1 MTNIN
6 QNISIGTTLKI
17 DKKLTKN
24 GWVLWKR
31 NGDEISEVKVVKAY
45 EGGRDM
51 VNIVVAEENNKKRLM
66 VLFSGFFINMSLGV
80 LYSWSIFSLNL
91 TEELHWTKTSA
102 ALPYT
107 VAIIMFATMMI
118 PAGKLQDKFGGRK
131 VATCGGILTGAG
143 LILSSFFPTVGGVCF
158 SFGVL
163 SGSGIGMA
171 YAAVTPSVVK
181 WFPDNKKG
189 LVMGVVVAGFGLSPV
204 YMAPLTNWMIN
215 SFGIYSSFRTLG
227 VGILILVVIL
237 SQFLFKPEHANAG
250 EIKIEMINQGWK
262 KIVKSKEFIMLWVM
276 FLSGAMG
283 GLMIIGH
290 LSKIAAMQLG
300 SNAGFILVA
309 LAAISNASGRPIFG
323 VISDKIGR
331 GRTMV
336 LLALIQGTVFLV
348 FAQLDTFA
356 LLMIGAAVVTFT
368 YGGSF
373 AVYPSAVSDYY
384 GKENF
389 GRNYGILF
397 SAWGLGGV
405 LGPLFAGKIVDS
417 FGNYDVAYLI
427 AAMLSLLSAGIG
439 IKFYL
444 NEIKSTEKRAI

>member
-1 MTNIN
+1 M
-6 QNISIGTTLKI
+6 
-17 DKKLTKN
+17 
-24 GWVLWKR
+24 
-31 NGDEISEVKVVKAY
+31 
-45 EGGRDM
+45 
-51 VNIVVAEENNKKRLM
+51 NNKKRYA
-66 VLFSGFFINMSLGV
+66 VLLSGFFINMSLGV
-80 LYSWSIFSLNL
+80 LYSWSVFSLNL

-107 VAIIMFATMMI
+107 VAIIMFAVMMI

-131 VATCGGILTGAG
+131 VASFGGILTGAG
-143 LILSSFFPTVGGVCF
+143 LVLSSFFPTVMGVCF
-158 SFGVL
+158 SFGLL

-189 LVMGVVVAGFGLSPV
+189 LVTGVVVAGFGLSPV

-215 SFGIYSSFRTLG
+215 SFGIYTSFRTLG
-227 VGILILVVIL
+227 VAILILVVLL
-237 SQFLFKPEHANAG
+237 SQLLFKPEMMDLGKMEVKTEN
-250 EIKIEMINQGWK
+250 ECWK
-262 KIVKSKEFIMLWVM
+262 KMAKSKEFIMLWVM
-276 FLSGAMG
+276 FLSGSLG

-290 LSKIAAMQLG
+290 LSKITAMQLG
-300 SNAGFILVA
+300 TNVGFVLVA
-309 LAAISNASGRPIFG
+309 LAAISNASGRPTFG

-331 GRTMV
+331 ARTMI
-336 LLALIQGTVFLV
+336 LLSVIQGSAFLV
-348 FAQLDTFA
+348 FPHLNTFA
-356 LLMIGAAVVTFT
+356 LLMLGAAVVTFT

-405 LGPLFAGKIVDS
+405 LGPLSAGKIADVT
-417 FGNYDVAYLI
+417 GNYEMAYMI
-427 AAMLSLLSAGIG
+427 AAVLSLLAALIG
-439 IKFYL
+439 LKFYM
-444 NEIKSTEKRAI
+444 NEKKLAKK

>member
-1 MTNIN
+1 MKN
-6 QNISIGTTLKI
+6 S
-17 DKKLTKN
+17 KKGLI
-24 GWVLWKR
+24 VL
-31 NGDEISEVKVVKAY
+31 
-45 EGGRDM
+45 
-51 VNIVVAEENNKKRLM
+51 L
-66 VLFSGFFINMSLGV
+66 SGFLINMSSGV
-80 LYSWSIFSLNL
+80 LYSWSVFSLNL
-91 TEELHWTKTSA
+91 TEELNWSKTSA

-107 VAIIMFATMMI
+107 IAIAMLALMMV
-118 PAGKLQDKFGGRK
+118 PAGRLQDKYGGRI
-131 VATCGGILTGAG
+131 VASVGGVLTGVG
-143 LILSSFFPTVGGVCF
+143 FILSSVFPSVLGVCLC
-158 SFGVL
+158 FGVL

-189 LVMGVVVAGFGLSPV
+189 LVMGVVVGGFGLSPV

-215 SFGIYSSFRTLG
+215 SFGIYPSFKILG
-227 VGILILVVIL
+227 GAILILIVVL
-237 SQFLFKPEHANAG
+237 SQFLFKPEQLDMG
-250 EIKIEMINQGWK
+250 EAKIKIVSQGWK
-262 KIVKSKEFIMLWVM
+262 EIVKSKEFIMLWFM

-300 SNAGFILVA
+300 TNVGFILVA
-309 LAAISNASGRPIFG
+309 LAAISNASGRPTFG

-331 GRTMV
+331 ARTMI
-336 LLALIQGTVFLV
+336 LLSVIQGSAFLV

-356 LLMIGAAVVTFT
+356 LLMMGAAVVTFT

-405 LGPLFAGKIVDS
+405 LGPLFAGKIVDMS
-417 FGNYDVAYLI
+417 GNYDTAYLI
-427 AAMLSLLSAGIG
+427 AASLSLLSAGIG
-439 IKFYL
+439 VKFYL
-444 NEIKSTEKRAI
+444 NERKRKQK

>member
-1 MTNIN
+1 MIN
-6 QNISIGTTLKI
+6 S
-17 DKKLTKN
+17 KKGLI
-24 GWVLWKR
+24 VL
-31 NGDEISEVKVVKAY
+31 
-45 EGGRDM
+45 
-51 VNIVVAEENNKKRLM
+51 L
-66 VLFSGFFINMSLGV
+66 SGFLINMSCGV
-80 LYSWSIFSLNL
+80 LYSWSVFSLNL
-91 TEELHWTKTSA
+91 TEELNWSKTSA

-107 VAIIMFATMMI
+107 IAIAMLALVMV
-118 PAGKLQDKFGGRK
+118 PAGRAQDKYGGRV
-131 VATCGGILTGAG
+131 VASVGGILTGIG
-143 LILSSFFPTVGGVCF
+143 FILSSVFPTVPGVCLC
-158 SFGVL
+158 FGVL
-163 SGSGIGMA
+163 CGSGIGMA

-189 LVMGVVVAGFGLSPV
+189 LVMGIVVGGFGLSPV

-227 VGILILVVIL
+227 VGIMIIVFIL
-237 SQFLFKPEHANAG
+237 SQFLFKPERVIAT
-250 EIKIEMINQGWK
+250 ESKIQVASQGWK
-262 KIVKSKEFIMLWVM
+262 EIVKSKEFIMLWVM

-300 SNAGFILVA
+300 TNVGFILVA
-309 LAAISNASGRPIFG
+309 LAAISNASGRPTFG

-331 GRTMV
+331 ARTMI
-336 LLALIQGTVFLV
+336 LLSVIQGSAFLV
-348 FAQLDTFA
+348 FSQLDTFA
-356 LLMIGAAVVTFT
+356 LLMMGAAIVTFT

-405 LGPLFAGKIVDS
+405 LGPLFAGKIVDM
-417 FGNYDVAYLI
+417 FGNYDIAYLI
-427 AAMLSLLSAGIG
+427 AASLSLLSAGIG
-439 IKFYL
+439 VKFYL
-444 NEIKSTEKRAI
+444 NEKKNRQK